1 MKKITYFKI
10 DVVNEIIYFFLEP
23 YQTASA
29 LNILLEF
36 VAALFGVISVF
47 YAKKENILVFP
58 TGIISTA
65 LYVYLLLQ
73 WNLYGD
79 LIINIYYTLMSIYG
93 WYMWRKIID
102 NKKHRITIS
111 RTNKTDKIKAFGI
124 FIFTSVFVIVVY
136 RYYNVMP
143 NNLDFTESVND
154 AITKLTSG
162 NLAKF
167 REGTPYLDT
176 FTTGIF
182 FAAMWLMANK
192 KIENWTLWIAGNIV
206 SIPLYFVKGYGFT
219 GIQYTIFLILAVQG
233 YLAWKKSLNKNL
245 QTL

>member
-1 MKKITYFKI
+1 M
-10 DVVNEIIYFFLEP
+10 NEMLDFFLEP
-23 YQTASA
+23 YKTASV
-29 LNILLEF
+29 LNISLEF
-36 VAALFGVISVF
+36 IAALFGVISVF

-58 TGIISTA
+58 TGIISTGI
-65 LYVYLLLQ
+65 YVYLLSQ

-79 LIINIYYTLMSIYG
+79 LIINIYYTLMSLYG
-93 WYMWRKIID
+93 WYMWSKIID
-102 NKKHRITIS
+102 DKQNHLPIS
-111 RTNKTDKIKAFGI
+111 RTNKIDKIKAFSI
-124 FIFTSVFVIVVY
+124 FAFTSVFVIIVY

-143 NNLDFTESVND
+143 NNLGFEESFNY

-162 NLAKF
+162 NLKNF

-219 GIQYTIFLILAVQG
+219 GIQYTIFLILAILG
-233 YLAWKKSLNKNL
+233 YLAWKKNLNKSL
-245 QTL
+245 

>member
-1 MKKITYFKI
+1 MNDLI
-10 DVVNEIIYFFLEP
+10 NFFTEP

-29 LNILLEF
+29 LNISLEF
-36 VAALFGVISVF
+36 IAALFGVISVF

-65 LYVYLLLQ
+65 IYVYLLSQ

-79 LIINIYYTLMSIYG
+79 LIINIYYTIMSLYG
-93 WYMWRKIID
+93 WYMWSKVID
-102 NKKHRITIS
+102 NKQHHIPIS
-111 RTNKTDKIKAFGI
+111 RTNKADKIKAFGI
-124 FIFTSVFVIVVY
+124 FVFTSIFVIVVY

-143 NNLDFTESVND
+143 NNLGFGDSINY

-162 NLAKF
+162 NLTNF
-167 REGTPYLDT
+167 RQGTPYLDT

-192 KIENWTLWIAGNIV
+192 KIENWILWIAGNIV

-219 GIQYTIFLILAVQG
+219 GVQYSIFLILAIQG
-233 YLAWKKSLNKNL
+233 YFAWKKNLNNKN

>member
-1 MKKITYFKI
+1 M
-10 DVVNEIIYFFLEP
+10 NELINFFIEP

-29 LNILLEF
+29 LNISLELI
-36 VAALFGVISVF
+36 AAIFGVASVL

-58 TGIISTA
+58 TGIVSTA
-65 LYVYLLLQ
+65 IYVYLLSQ

-93 WYMWRKIID
+93 WYMWSKIID
-102 NKKHRITIS
+102 DKQHHIPIS
-111 RTNKTDKIKAFGI
+111 RTNFTDKIKAFGI
-124 FIFTSVFVIVVY
+124 FAFTSVFVIFVY

-143 NNLDFTESVND
+143 NDLDFYESINY
-154 AITKLTSG
+154 AITMLTSG
-162 NLAKF
+162 NLDNF

-182 FAAMWLMANK
+182 FAGMWLMANK
-192 KIENWTLWIAGNIV
+192 KIENWLLWIAGNIV

-219 GIQYTIFLILAVQG
+219 GIQYTIFLILAIQG
-233 YLAWKKSLNKNL
+233 YYAWKKNLNN
-245 QTL
+245 

>member
-1 MKKITYFKI
+1 MNELI
-10 DVVNEIIYFFLEP
+10 DFFLKP
-23 YQTASA
+23 YETASA
-29 LNILLEF
+29 INIVLEF
-36 VAALFGVISVF
+36 IAALFGVISVF

-58 TGIISTA
+58 TGIISTV
-65 LYVYLLLQ
+65 LYVYLLSQ

-93 WYMWRKIID
+93 WYMWSKIID
-102 NKKHRITIS
+102 AKQHHIPIS
-111 RTNKTDKIKAFGI
+111 RTSKIDKIKAFGI
-124 FIFTSVFVIVVY
+124 FIFTSIFVIFVY
-136 RYYNVMP
+136 RHYNVMP
-143 NNLDFTESVND
+143 NNLGFGESVNY

-162 NLAKF
+162 NLTDF
-167 REGTPYLDT
+167 REATPYLDT

-219 GIQYTIFLILAVQG
+219 GIQYFIFLILAILG
-233 YLAWKKSLNKNL
+233 YFAWKKNLNKTNQAL
-245 QTL
+245 

>member
-1 MKKITYFKI
+1 MS
-10 DVVNEIIYFFLEP
+10 EIIDFFIEP
-23 YQTASA
+23 YRTASA
-29 LNILLEF
+29 LNIALEF
-36 VAALFGVISVF
+36 IAAFFGVISVF

-58 TGIISTA
+58 TGIISTVI
-65 LYVYLLLQ
+65 YVYLLSQ

-79 LIINIYYTLMSIYG
+79 LIINIYYTIMSVYG
-93 WYMWRKIID
+93 WYMWSKIID
-102 NKKHRITIS
+102 NDKNHIPIS
-111 RTNKTDKIKAFGI
+111 RTTKSDKIKAFGI
-124 FIFTSVFVIVVY
+124 FVFTSIFVIIVY

-143 NNLDFTESVND
+143 NNLGFTESINY
-154 AITKLTSG
+154 AINKLTSG
-162 NLAKF
+162 NLTNF

-219 GIQYTIFLILAVQG
+219 GIQYSIFLILAILG
-233 YLAWKKSLNKNL
+233 YRQWKKNL
-245 QTL
+245 DKKK

>member
-1 MKKITYFKI
+1 M
-10 DVVNEIIYFFLEP
+10 NEIINFFLEP
-23 YQTASA
+23 YLSASV
-29 LNILLEF
+29 LNISLEF
-36 VAALFGVISVF
+36 IAALFGVISVF

-65 LYVYLLLQ
+65 LYVYLLSQ

-79 LIINIYYTLMSIYG
+79 LIINIYYTIMSLYG
-93 WYMWRKIID
+93 WYMWSKIID
-102 NKKHRITIS
+102 DKQHHIPIS
-111 RTNKTDKIKAFGI
+111 RTTKTDKIKAFGI
-124 FIFTSVFVIVVY
+124 FIFTSVFVIIVY

-143 NNLDFTESVND
+143 NNLDFTESINY
-154 AITKLTSG
+154 AISKLTSG
-162 NLAKF
+162 NLTNF

-192 KIENWTLWIAGNIV
+192 KIENWTFWIAGNIV

-219 GIQYTIFLILAVQG
+219 GIQYTLFLILAIQG
-233 YLAWKKSLNKNL
+233 YLAWKKRLNKL
-245 QTL
+245 T